1 MSPATTD
8 RSVIVGLNVAE
19 YFNGCV
25 TAALSHQKVAAGAET
40 VFYIVNLLTYYTRA
54 ENLFAGSEPRTVCQP
69 LALIYA
75 QAVEATTPEAR
86 QASLKQLGDMALVV
100 AGLFSASLSR
110 KLVDVDYYI
119 AMGGAAY
126 GFLADNATGS
136 TRGKVFAAVFGE
148 LSVKF
153 QAFVD
158 VLGEVSENS
167 SLGSHPDVMR
177 LYEIW
182 LKTGSKRA
190 ADKLRELG
198 VEPIRPASARR
209 SQ

>member
-1 MSPATTD
+1 
-8 RSVIVGLNVAE
+8 
-19 YFNGCV
+19 
-25 TAALSHQKVAAGAET
+25 

-54 ENLFAGSEPRTVCQP
+54 ENLFAGTEPRVTCQP

-75 QAVEATTPEAR
+75 QAVEAQSPEAR
-86 QASLKQLGDMALVV
+86 QASLKRLGDLALVV

-110 KLVDVDYYI
+110 RLVDVDYYI

-126 GFLADNATGS
+126 GFLADSSAGS
-136 TRGKVFAAVFGE
+136 VRGKVFAAVFGE
-148 LSVKF
+148 LAVKF

-158 VLGEVSENS
+158 VLAEVSENS
-167 SLGSHPDVMR
+167 SLGARADVMR
-177 LYEIW
+177 LYEVW

-190 ADKLRELG
+190 AGKLRALG
-198 VEPIRPASARR
+198 VEPVRSATAGR